1 MEPANEEAV
10 PAPLPQPAQP
20 VRSTPSDS
28 PLHSKG
34 LTSISTTDDLVTAT
48 LTDGISVTNG
58 TVFPSLSPPAPA
70 DTPKARPVSGVV
82 PPYWQHYRAASR
94 ASQTSLPGEPA
105 ITLED
110 HTEDPDSVTSRGLWA
125 RSVSVDDHVV
135 VQGKTG
141 IGAYVV
147 WNCRIQTLDV

>member
-1 MEPANEEAV
+1 MEPANEDAV
-10 PAPLPQPAQP
+10 TAPLSQPIP
-20 VRSTPSDS
+20 STPSDS

-34 LTSISTTDDLVTAT
+34 LASISTTDDLVAAT
-48 LTDGISVTNG
+48 LTNGISVTNG
-58 TVFPSLSPPAPA
+58 AVFPSLSPPSSNE
-70 DTPKARPVSGVV
+70 TPKARPVSGVV
-82 PPYWQHYRAASR
+82 PPYWRRHRGASHT
-94 ASQTSLPGEPA
+94 SQTSLPGEPA